1 MANNGKDNL
10 EMVESI
16 VFKTYMVFYASIVL
30 VIYLIFYRKP
40 LYKKYHVMYVIFLI
54 LSIIF
59 LIIMY
64 TFSAAADVT
73 ETTIQ
78 KMYNITKSL
87 GKLKITQ
94 PTNQKSI

>member
-1 MANNGKDNL
+1 MVNNGKDNL

-16 VFKTYMVFYASIVL
+16 AFKTYMVFYASIVL

-40 LYKKYHVMYVIFLI
+40 LYKKYNVMYVIFLI

-64 TFSAAADVT
+64 TISTAADVA

-78 KMYNITKSL
+78 NMYNITKSL

-94 PTNQKSI
+94 PNNQESI